1 MSSFHV
7 DGRITVKMEYDLAV
21 QLGEFIQ
28 ANRPED
34 QRLRALGRQLTSL
47 EDNAP
52 NDPYMDRSSYAEDMI
67 RSTGQIISDAQS
79 GSGSFRDSLHKPPIN
94 IRPKFIP
101 KSF

>member
-34 QRLRALGRQLTSL
+34 QRLRALGRQLSSL

-52 NDPYMDRSSYAEDMI
+52 NDPPYMDRNAYAEDMI

-79 GSGSFRDSLHKPPIN
+79 GFRDSLHKPPIN
-94 IRPKFIP
+94 IRSKFIP
-101 KSF
+101 KSL

>member
-7 DGRITVKMEYDLAV
+7 DGRITVKMEYDLAM

-34 QRLRALGRQLTSL
+34 PKLRAFGYQLLNL
-47 EDNAP
+47 EDSSNEPYDVGRNA
-52 NDPYMDRSSYAEDMI
+52 YAQDMI

-79 GSGSFRDSLHKPPIN
+79 GFRSPVKIH
-94 IRPKFIP
+94 PKFVP
-101 KSF
+101 KSL

>member
-34 QRLRALGRQLTSL
+34 PRVRALGRQLTSL

-52 NDPYMDRSSYAEDMI
+52 NDSYMDSGAYAEDMI
-67 RSTGQIISDAQS
+67 RSTGQIISDAQLGCS
-79 GSGSFRDSLHKPPIN
+79 SFRKPPIN

-101 KSF
+101 KSY